1 MVVQKLQ
8 SGQRNWVIPEH
19 IKREPLTE
27 EDYMTYG
34 PNIAGF
40 AWAILEAREELKQEG
55 YTAKIKGLEREVRKN
70 LQIEASKRGIKKRL
84 QIDALKREAF
94 NEGE

>member
-1 MVVQKLQ
+1 M
-8 SGQRNWVIPEH
+8 PEY

-40 AWAILEAREELKQEG
+40 AWAILEAREELEQEG
-55 YTAKIKGLEREVRKN
+55 YTTKMEG
-70 LQIEASKRGIKKRL
+70 SKRDIKMRL
-84 QIDALKREAF
+84 QKEVSRRDSK
-94 NEGE
+94 